1 MVLAV
6 FHLVS
11 TKNMFTQKQGDTLTD
26 KRQREIEQVADD
38 DIYIIRWD

>member
-6 FHLVS
+6 FHLVAR
-11 TKNMFTQKQGDTLTD
+11 KGMLTQQQGDTLTD